1 MWTWRRSVYFALK
14 KAEVYSTDLSVKMLE
29 ATNELAKKFNVNLE
43 TFQSSAEEIKISEDI
58 KFDIIYCGNLLH
70 HVNIEE
76 TILRIKKFLK
86 KDGIFVSWDPYCI
99 NDVSTEDSI

>member
-1 MWTWRRSVYFALK
+1 MGSLENKKVLDIGCGLGEVSVYFALK

-70 HVNIEE
+70 HVNIER
-76 TILRIKKFLK
+76 LF
-86 KDGIFVSWDPYCI
+86 
-99 NDVSTEDSI
+99 

>member
-1 MWTWRRSVYFALK
+1 MFILHLK
-14 KAEVYSTDLSVKMLE
+14 KQRCIQQIYHKMLE

-70 HVNIEE
+70 HV
-76 TILRIKKFLK
+76 ILKRLF
-86 KDGIFVSWDPYCI
+86 
-99 NDVSTEDSI
+99 